1 MRTGLSAAVFISLL
15 ACASLS
21 FAGVLKER
29 AYQTHWCGREGG
41 VMEYQLP
48 DRTRV
53 DCVTVEYAVEVD
65 FAGKWAEAIGQA
77 VYYSMMTD
85 KKPGI
90 LLIMEEE
97 KDARYLERLK
107 TVTDSLGI
115 EVWTITPEDV
125 DGRDE

>member
-1 MRTGLSAAVFISLL
+1 
-15 ACASLS
+15 
-21 FAGVLKER
+21 
-29 AYQTHWCGREGG
+29 
-41 VMEYQLP
+41 MEYRLP

-77 VYYSMMTD
+77 VYYAMMTD

-90 LLIMEEE
+90 LLIMDGEEE

-107 TVTDSLGI
+107 TVTESLGI
-115 EVWTITPEDV
+115 AVWTIAPEDV
-125 DGRDE
+125 DGRGE